1 MKLGKLKTVD
11 LRLQWEH
18 EAHNFTKWLAEPDN
32 LNELGDALGIDI
44 ELIQTE
50 AGVGSFSADIV
61 AQEET
66 TGKKIVIENQLE
78 ATDHKHL
85 GQILTY
91 AAGIEAEY
99 IVWIVKDARD
109 EHRQAVEWLNE
120 HTDEKINFF
129 LIRIEL
135 WQIGDSDP
143 APKFVIVSRPND
155 WTKSIRGASISTPKE
170 LTETRLIQLE
180 FWQQLKDYASLNM
193 PAIRLRKVYAQH
205 WYDVAIG
212 RSDCHACLTTL
223 LSEKQIGCEIYIP
236 NSKELFQAFLSNK
249 DEIESELSLGLE
261 LSWQELPTKKACRV
275 RVAKS
280 FDFNSDNRSEAFD
293 WLLQTYCKMK
303 TVFSKDWR
311 IKDQIPHDKS

>member
-18 EAHNFTKWLAEPDN
+18 EALDFTKWLAEPDN
-32 LNELGDALGIDI
+32 LSELGDALGIDI

-78 ATDHKHL
+78 TTDHKHL

-120 HTDEKINFF
+120 HTDGKINFF

-155 WTKSIRGASISTPKE
+155 WTKSIRGSAISTPKE
-170 LTETRLIQLE
+170 LSETKMVQLE
-180 FWQQLKDYASLNM
+180 FWQQLKDYAASNM
-193 PAIRLRKVYAQH
+193 PNVRLRKVYAQH

-212 RSDCHACLTTL
+212 RSDCHVAFTAL
-223 LSEKQIGCEIYIP
+223 LSEKQLGCEIYIP
-236 NSKELFQAFLSNK
+236 NSKDLFQAFLSNK
-249 DEIESELSLGLE
+249 TEIEAELSLGLD
-261 LSWQELPTKKACRV
+261 LSWQELPSKKACRIRVV
-275 RVAKS
+275 RT
-280 FDFNSDNRSEAFD
+280 FDFSTGNRTEAFD
-293 WLLQTYCKMK
+293 WLLQTYNKMK
-303 TVFSKDWR
+303 KVFSKTWDT
-311 IKDQIPHDKS
+311 H

>member
-18 EAHNFTKWLAEPDN
+18 EALDFTKWLAELDN
-32 LNELGDALGIDI
+32 LSELGDALGIDI

-78 ATDHKHL
+78 STDHKHL
-85 GQILTY
+85 GQVLTY

-99 IVWIVKDARD
+99 IVWIVKEARD

-155 WTKSIRGASISTPKE
+155 WTKSIRGSAISTPKE
-170 LTETRLIQLE
+170 LSETKMVQLE
-180 FWQQLKDYASLNM
+180 FWQQLKDYAASNM
-193 PAIRLRKVYAQH
+193 SSVRLRKVYAQH

-212 RSDCHACLTTL
+212 RSDCHVSFTAL
-223 LSEKQIGCEIYIP
+223 LSERQLGCEIYIP
-236 NSKELFQAFLSNK
+236 NSKDLFQAFLSNK
-249 DEIESELSLGLE
+249 AEIEAELSLGLE
-261 LSWQELPTKKACRV
+261 LLWQELPAKKACRIRAV
-275 RVAKS
+275 RP
-280 FDFNSDNRSEAFD
+280 FDFSTGNRTEAFD
-293 WLLQTYCKMK
+293 WLLQTYNKMK
-303 TVFSKDWR
+303 KVFSKTWGA
-311 IKDQIPHDKS
+311 H